1 MKKVLL
7 ALLTCYLLLMT
18 TVCFGEEKKE
28 EWANAAYSFKQ
39 LKTVLVQYSI
49 QSDISLSETERQKLD
64 DAFRASFFK
73 NDKKQKLTYI
83 SLTAAEASLEKLL
96 SLQLTEL
103 KETASPKYEETLT
116 AHLPA
121 IANAILKV
129 TITAQNYSTVHI
141 EQTTEIYT
149 DYEYRTIYEPYYNS
163 GRYAGSTARTI
174 QVPVTKTRYVPA
186 HDVQIAHAGAEFVLE
201 DAKTQQPVWRLVDIR
216 EAPSK
221 SALSMTERIFERAK
235 GQLIRQMKRD

>member
-18 TVCFGEEKKE
+18 TVCFGEERKE
-28 EWANAAYSFKQ
+28 EWANDTYSFKQ

-49 QSDISLSETERQKLD
+49 QSDITLSETERQKLD

-73 NDKKQKLTYI
+73 NDKKAKLTYI
-83 SLTAAEASLEKLL
+83 SLPAT
-96 SLQLTEL
+96 
-103 KETASPKYEETLT
+103 
-116 AHLPA
+116 HLPA
-121 IANAILKV
+121 VADAILKV
-129 TITAQNYSTVHI
+129 TITAHNYSTVHI

-163 GRYAGSTARTI
+163 GRYAGSIARTI
-174 QVPVTKTRYVPA
+174 QVPVTKTRFVPA
-186 HDVQIAHAGAEFVLE
+186 HDIQIAHAGAEFVLE
-201 DAKTQQPVWRLVDIR
+201 DAKTQQSVWRLVDIR

-235 GQLIRQMKRD
+235 GQLTRQMKRD